1 MHIYGS
7 IAISMNKLIA
17 LGVFFLVNAIHYPF
31 CHENITKIR
40 GGKTFFFINIKN
52 QNITQQMHDFE

>member
-17 LGVFFLVNAIHYPF
+17 LLLFFLVNAIHYPF

-40 GGKTFFFINIKN
+40 GGKTFFFL
-52 QNITQQMHDFE
+52 